1 SVVLTS
7 DGEPAEI
14 PSQVAT
20 TNLFSLLGVNPIMG
34 RSFSPDD
41 GKPGQPRVVLLSYGL
56 WQRRFGGDPNI
67 MSRKLMMGGQE
78 TSVIGVMPANFT
90 WHIRKGSMTRK
101 SAELWSAWQVGEET
115 RQRQGRFAMSI
126 ARLKP
131 GVTLAQAQTEMNAI
145 GARLEQQYK

>member
-1 SVVLTS
+1 GVRMLLKKPSFTLIAVITLALGIGASTSIFSVVNAVLLSSLPYRDADRLVVVWEAQRQRNRPQNVINLGNLFEWKEQNNVFEDMAAFFDSSVVLTS

-56 WQRRFGGDPNI
+56 WQRRFGG
-67 MSRKLMMGGQE
+67 
-78 TSVIGVMPANFT
+78 
-90 WHIRKGSMTRK
+90 
-101 SAELWSAWQVGEET
+101 
-115 RQRQGRFAMSI
+115 
-126 ARLKP
+126 
-131 GVTLAQAQTEMNAI
+131 
-145 GARLEQQYK
+145 